1 MVMSLRISWPENLR
15 FAGCLLLI
23 VSMGCG
29 RTSHTNHAALPEVV
43 DYNFHIR
50 PILSDRCYACHG
62 PDANARQADLRL
74 DEEFTAKQTK
84 LTSGG
89 YAIVPGNLKKSWLYS
104 RIRSE
109 DAEFQMP
116 PPESNLSLSDREIAM
131 IARWIDQGAEWK
143 PHWSFLVPTHS
154 GLPPVELS
162 DWPNNAIDYFILS
175 NLEQQGLTPSP
186 EAARST
192 ILRRVTLDLTGLPPT
207 LEQLDAFL
215 SDTSSNAYEKVVDR
229 LLDSPAYGEHM
240 ASAWLDIARYA
251 DTHGYQNDRDRYV
264 WPWRDWVVSAYNQ
277 NLPFN
282 EFGTW
287 QLAGDLLPDATLEQR
302 LATTFNRNHRQTN
315 EGGSIEEEF
324 RTEYVADRVNTLG
337 TAFMGLTLEC
347 ARCHDHKYDPITQGN
362 YYGLFAFFNSVD
374 ESGQT
379 SHFTDAVPVPAMDL
393 PNPDQEDELDRLA
406 REIKA
411 AERAVLDLT
420 EASRARFESWNPSVP
435 PGSQSS
441 PILRCEFE
449 SLNGEILQCD
459 GNKRAEAV
467 FSPTAVSGY
476 TGNAMAFDGESGFL
490 FTDVQE
496 FERTT
501 PFSVSIWINPGEET
515 GLIIHRTQAALD
527 AGSRGWELAL
537 DHGHLVAQ
545 LAHMWPENS
554 VRIQTTA
561 TVPLEDW
568 THVAMTYDGSS
579 RASGLRLYID
589 GLPAEV
595 EVIRDGLTR
604 HITYDTMEVPLQI
617 GYRFRDSG
625 LRDGAVDELGLYD
638 RLLYGFEVARLAGNP
653 DAPLDSEDMFRWYLA
668 HEVVPWQRSH
678 AILQDLREEENILLK
693 GIPEIM
699 VMQEMHAPRLAH
711 ILERGQY
718 DALGAQVEAH
728 TPEAILPLPDH
739 LPRNRLGLAE
749 WLFSPEHP
757 LTARV
762 AVNRYWQ
769 QYFGTGIVPTPEDFG
784 RQGALPSFP
793 ELLDYLAT
801 TFIES
806 GWDIKAMQ
814 RLIVT
819 SATYR
824 QQSEPTAELLAFDP
838 ENEQLA
844 RGPRLRLSAEM
855 IRDQALAVSGL
866 LDQTL
871 GGPPVKP
878 YQPEGLWE
886 EKSGI
891 QYDQSSGR
899 DLYRRTLYTFF
910 KRTSPPPSLITFDMP
925 TRAQCVLRRQRT
937 ATPMQALVLLN
948 DPQYVEAA
956 RHLSVRMLKKSTLEE
971 QIELGFRALTGR
983 SPTPPET
990 QTLKALY
997 WEQFEIFSRNPES
1010 ARQLLE
1016 TGESPLEQGLN
1027 LAQWAAHTMI
1037 ASTLLSFDES
1047 IEKY

>member
-1 MVMSLRISWPENLR
+1 MAMSLRIFSHENLHL
-15 FAGCLLLI
+15 AGCLLLL
-23 VSMGCG
+23 VSAGCG
-29 RTSHTNHAALPEVV
+29 RAFQSDHAELPEVV

-50 PILSDRCYACHG
+50 PILSDRCYVCHG
-62 PDANARQADLRL
+62 PDANARQAELRL
-74 DEEFTAKQTK
+74 DEEYGAKQK
-84 LTSGG
+84 QLISGG
-89 YAIVPGNLKKSWLYS
+89 YAIVPGNFRKSHLYS

-109 DAEFQMP
+109 EEEFQMP
-116 PPESNLSLSDREIAM
+116 PPESNLSLSEHEIAL
-131 IARWIDQGAEWK
+131 IVRWIDQGAEWK
-143 PHWSFLVPTHS
+143 PHWSFLEPAQMD
-154 GLPPVELS
+154 LPAVKQS
-162 DWPNNAIDYFILS
+162 DWPQSPIDYFILS

-186 EAARST
+186 EATRGT

-207 LEQLDAFL
+207 LEELDAFL
-215 SDTSSNAYEKVVDR
+215 SDTSSNAYAKVVDQ

-251 DTHGYQNDRDRYV
+251 DTHGYQNDRDRHV
-264 WPWRDWVVSAYNQ
+264 WPWRDWVVSAYNE

-282 EFGTW
+282 EFGIW
-287 QLAGDLLPDATLEQR
+287 QLAGDLLPDATMEQR

-324 RTEYVADRVNTLG
+324 RTEYVADRVNTFG
-337 TAFMGLTLEC
+337 TAFMGMTLEC
-347 ARCHDHKYDPITQGN
+347 ARCHDHKYDPITQRN
-362 YYGLFAFFNSVD
+362 YYGLFAFFNNVD

-393 PNPDQEDELDRLA
+393 PEPDQKDELERLA
-406 REIKA
+406 QAIQA
-411 AERAVLDLT
+411 AERAVRDLT
-420 EASRARFESWNPSVP
+420 EASRVQFESSNLSVP
-435 PGSQSS
+435 SGSPSR

-449 SLNGEILQCD
+449 SLNGETLQCD
-459 GNKRAEAV
+459 GNKRGEVV
-467 FSPTAVSGY
+467 FNPGIAPGHS
-476 TGNAMAFDGESGFL
+476 GNAMTFDGESGFL
-490 FTDVQE
+490 FKDVKE
-496 FERTT
+496 FERTM

-537 DHGHLVAQ
+537 DHGHLIGQ

-554 VRIQTTA
+554 IRIQTTA
-561 TVPLEDW
+561 TIPLGEW
-568 THVAMTYDGSS
+568 THIAMTYDGSS
-579 RASGLRLYID
+579 RAEGLRLYID

-604 HITYDTMEVPLQI
+604 HITYDTIKVPLQI

-625 LRDGAVDELGLYD
+625 LRNGAVDELELYD
-638 RLLYGFEVARLAGNP
+638 RWLYGFEVARFAGSQ
-653 DAPLDSEDMFRWYLA
+653 DIPLDSEDLFRWYLA
-668 HEVVPWQRSH
+668 HEVVPWQRAQS
-678 AILQDLREEENILLK
+678 ILQDLREEENTILK
-693 GIPEIM
+693 DIPEIM
-699 VMQEMHAPRLAH
+699 VMQEMDAPRLAY

-718 DALGAQVEAH
+718 DAKGALVEAH
-728 TPEAILPLPDH
+728 TPESILSLPDD
-739 LPRNRLGLAE
+739 LPRNRLGLAK

-769 QYFGTGIVPTPEDFG
+769 KYFGAGIVSTPEDFG
-784 RQGALPSFP
+784 RQGALPVFP
-793 ELLDYLAT
+793 ELLDFLAT
-801 TFIES
+801 TFMES

-838 ENEQLA
+838 ENKQLA

-866 LDQTL
+866 LDQTV
-871 GGPPVKP
+871 GGAAVKP

-891 QYDQSSGR
+891 EYDQGSGK

-925 TRAQCVLRRQRT
+925 TRDQCILRRQRT

-956 RHLSVRMLKKSTLEE
+956 RHLSARMLKKELLEE
-971 QIELGFRALTGR
+971 QIQLGFRVLTGR
-983 SPTPPET
+983 SPTEAEME
-990 QTLKALY
+990 TLKAMY
-997 WEQFEIFSRNPES
+997 QEQLEIFLRNPES

-1027 LAQWAAHTMI
+1027 FAEWAAHTMI